1 MMELEELI
9 AARRHP
15 AWRLLC
21 SDNAPVVLAFL
32 DVGFTRPGV
41 RQLPVTQAAESL
53 DNFLDGVRLHLDAPD
68 SYPRAAS
75 AYLADWAK
83 PDVGWMRRFFPPGS
97 DEPLIEPTP
106 AAEQALAFA
115 AMLAP
120 RDFVGTASRLRT
132 AHDLLRQLVVG
143 ASPDRQE
150 RLDALLEQRAELD
163 AQIDALQAGADA
175 PLDDVAVRE
184 LFGDFVE
191 TGRALTRDMRTVEE
205 KFRELDRHVRS
216 LASTWEGPRGS
227 LLDEVFGEQ
236 KSIGSSDEGQ
246 SWTAFWEYLLSPVAT
261 RDMDRMIQLLADIP
275 AIGTQAG
282 MARRLYRQDLFTAA
296 QATQRTVASLSA
308 QLRRFLDDQHWAE
321 TRRVDELIRQVL
333 ALGQEHL
340 EAGTKRRLLT
350 SEVPDTRAHVS
361 LPVERPLYTPR
372 SSVDLDDS
380 PVSAGP
386 DTDVDLTDAFAA
398 TRVDPV
404 RLSRAIDE
412 QLAADHGTTTL
423 ARVVASHPLED
434 GLEELV
440 TYLTV
445 TGDRTQ
451 TIDGERDT
459 ITWVGRDDTPR
470 SAVMP
475 RVTIGGTPPTDPD
488 EEERA

>member
-1 MMELEELI
+1 MKELDGFI

-21 SDNAPVVLAFL
+21 SDNAAIVLAFL
-32 DVGFTRPGV
+32 DATFVRPGV
-41 RQLPVTQAAESL
+41 RHMPAQQAADAL
-53 DNFLDGVRLHLDAPD
+53 DRYLDAVRRHVDTAD
-68 SYPRAAS
+68 SYPRVAS
-75 AYLADWAK
+75 AYLTDWSK
-83 PDVGWMRRFFPPGS
+83 PDVGWLRRYYPPGA
-97 DEPLIEPTP
+97 DEPVVEPTP
-106 AAEQALAFA
+106 AAEQALAFTD
-115 AMLAP
+115 MLAP

-143 ASPDRQE
+143 ASPDRSE
-150 RLDALLEQRAELD
+150 RLSALLEQRAELD
-163 AQIDALQAGADA
+163 AQIEAIQSGADA

-184 LFGDFVE
+184 LFSEFIE

-216 LASTWEGPRGS
+216 LAATWDGPRGT
-227 LLDEVFGEQ
+227 LLEEVFGEQ

-246 SWTAFWEYLLSPVAT
+246 SWSAFWEYLLSPVAT
-261 RDMDRMIQLLADIP
+261 RDMDRLIQLLADIP
-275 AIGTQAG
+275 AIGTQATG
-282 MARRLYRQDLFTAA
+282 ARRLYRQDLFSAA

-333 ALGQEHL
+333 GLGQQHL
-340 EAGTKRRLLT
+340 EAGTRRRLLG

-361 LPVERPLYTPR
+361 LPTERPLYTPR
-372 SSVDLDDS
+372 SAVDLDDS
-380 PVSAGP
+380 PVSSGAAA
-386 DTDVDLTDAFAA
+386 DVDLTDAFAA

-404 RLSRAIDE
+404 RLARAIDE

-423 ARVVASHPLED
+423 ARVVAAHPLED

-445 TGDRTQ
+445 TGDRSQPSEQAT
-451 TIDGERDT
+451 DV
-459 ITWVGRDDTPR
+459 ITWKGRDDTER

-475 RVTIGGTPPTDPD
+475 RITIGNGSD
-488 EEERA
+488 EGETL